1 MDNNERKEVAGDIL
15 QLVFQL
21 QKKVMRHVMQESKLD
36 VSPLQVHVL
45 DTLKEEKIAT
55 MTMMAKETRMPK
67 TQMTRIID
75 KLVTQGLVQREY
87 DAADRRII
95 KIKLTEAGLTLV
107 DCIKA
112 EAVEVVNEKL
122 KILDDKQLTRIK
134 ESASRMFEVIK
145 GLP

>member
-1 MDNNERKEVAGDIL
+1 MDNNERKEVAGYIL

-45 DTLKEEKIAT
+45 DTLKEERVAT

-75 KLVTQGLVQREY
+75 KLVAQGLVRREY

-95 KIKLTEAGLTLV
+95 KIRLTEDGLTLV
-107 DCIKA
+107 DCIKD

-134 ESASRMFEVIK
+134 ESASRMCEAIK
-145 GLP
+145 EFP